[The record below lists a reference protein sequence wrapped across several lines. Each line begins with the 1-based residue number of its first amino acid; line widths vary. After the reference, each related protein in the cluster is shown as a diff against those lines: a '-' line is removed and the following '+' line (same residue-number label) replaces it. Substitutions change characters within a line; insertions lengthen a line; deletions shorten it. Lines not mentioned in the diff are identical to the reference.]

1 MEQQLF
7 KMKEAAGILSVSFQW
22 LDQKVRAGKIKSVK
36 LGVMRAISI
45 EEINR
50 IKEEGVKK

>member
-7 KMKEAAGILSVSFQW
+7 KMKEAAKILSVSFQW
-22 LDQKVRAGKIKSVK
+22 LDKKVRDGEVVCVM
-36 LGVMRAISI
+36 LGARRAISI

-50 IKEEGVKK
+50 IKVEGVK

>member
-7 KMKEAAGILSVSFQW
+7 KMKEAAKILSVSFQW
-22 LDQKVRAGKIKSVK
+22 LDQKVRAGKVSCVNM
-36 LGVMRAISI
+36 GRDRAITI

-50 IKEEGVKK
+50 IKNEGVK